1 MKKAD
6 SCIHDDVH
14 EEIKG
19 LVFNCQWLH
28 VYIHPPVWATVEYSP
43 YGKGGCMAAAADS
56 PRSENLL
63 YTLSNFYLREQIED
77 MQSAANCSAL
87 VVLYPS
93 GR

>member
-1 MKKAD
+1 
-6 SCIHDDVH
+6 
-14 EEIKG
+14 
-19 LVFNCQWLH
+19 
-28 VYIHPPVWATVEYSP
+28 
-43 YGKGGCMAAAADS
+43 MAAAADS
-56 PRSENLL
+56 PRLENLL